1 MILQMCALH
10 LLCIST
16 KSFEGTTSRLSPC
29 FLRSLSLFVKCL
41 ELRAETQR
49 ALISVP
55 CLVCSSASSSTSG
68 SVSGSASTSSKPD
81 QCIQPPKCLQCTSE
95 IVKKKIT
102 QCTAK
107 QHVSQMQIKKIP
119 HPNVRKVTCYFSVQ
133 KMGLHYDNLTKTHSV
148 HHNQ

>member
-1 MILQMCALH
+1 MHSHLILC
-10 LLCIST
+10 LL
-16 KSFEGTTSRLSPC
+16 
-29 FLRSLSLFVKCL
+29 
-41 ELRAETQR
+41 
-49 ALISVP
+49 LIAP

-119 HPNVRKVTCYFSVQ
+119 HPNVRTKLLLFLSTIGAIQKIKKIFLYRNRPLFYFFCFCFSSFF
-133 KMGLHYDNLTKTHSV
+133 LL
-148 HHNQ
+148 

>member
-1 MILQMCALH
+1 MHSH
-10 LLCIST
+10 LFLC
-16 KSFEGTTSRLSPC
+16 L
-29 FLRSLSLFVKCL
+29 L
-41 ELRAETQR
+41 
-49 ALISVP
+49 LIAP

-107 QHVSQMQIKKIP
+107 QHVSQMQIKKYHTQMSAKLLAISRYKRGAIQKIKKIFLYRNRP
-119 HPNVRKVTCYFSVQ
+119 LFIFFCFSFLLFVINHNLPLCYFSFFLRLIPMANIQAWKIV
-133 KMGLHYDNLTKTHSV
+133 L
-148 HHNQ
+148 